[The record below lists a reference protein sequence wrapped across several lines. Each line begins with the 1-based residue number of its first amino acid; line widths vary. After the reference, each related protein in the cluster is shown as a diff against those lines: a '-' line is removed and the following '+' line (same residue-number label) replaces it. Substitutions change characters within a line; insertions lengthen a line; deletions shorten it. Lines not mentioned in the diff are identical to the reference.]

1 MYGSPVPVEN
11 IGCEELIWA
20 LLMLRIVRAGHDIT
34 YISLNVIGNRIL
46 EAFRGPIKEFKLAS
60 HQAPVVDSIDA
71 YFLTKILHQEYE
83 GHISGITDADLKT
96 HDEDEIATP
105 FAVVK
110 IAKTMSQWCLQ
121 KNDIRIE
128 SMLKRPTR
136 LFLDRTWFPMC
147 DRTHLYRPDSIDDT
161 LRYTR

>member
-1 MYGSPVPVEN
+1 MYGSPVPVGN
-11 IGCEELIWA
+11 MGCEALIWA
-20 LLMLRIVRAGHDIT
+20 LLMLRIVQAGHDIT

-96 HDEDEIATP
+96 HDEDEFNNSI
-105 FAVVK
+105 FRGKNLQNDVAVVSTK
-110 IAKTMSQWCLQ
+110 KRHT
-121 KNDIRIE
+121 DRI
-128 SMLKRPTR
+128 
-136 LFLDRTWFPMC
+136 DA
-147 DRTHLYRPDSIDDT
+147 
-161 LRYTR
+161 